1 MGWNWQSRV
10 PDQKTIW
17 LFREQLTKAELVK
30 PLFDRFEQLLVE
42 QGYEARRGQMV
53 DATLVNV
60 PIQRNSKEENKQIK
74 AGETPEDWSESKC
87 RQKDA
92 DARHTKKRKKSFFG
106 YKNHANVDAEHK
118 IIRDYNVTTASMH
131 DSQVFDELLGPAES
145 NPDVYADSVY
155 RSKETEQMLKQ
166 GNDQSHVHERAY
178 RNTPLTDDQKE
189 ANRKRSQTRVRV
201 EHVFGS
207 QFQLAG
213 DLLIRTIGIVRA
225 KTKIGLRNLSYNL
238 NRYSLLS
245 STAAAS

>member
-118 IIRDYNVTTASMH
+118 IIR
-131 DSQVFDELLGPAES
+131 
-145 NPDVYADSVY
+145 
-155 RSKETEQMLKQ
+155 
-166 GNDQSHVHERAY
+166 
-178 RNTPLTDDQKE
+178 
-189 ANRKRSQTRVRV
+189 
-201 EHVFGS
+201 
-207 QFQLAG
+207 
-213 DLLIRTIGIVRA
+213 A

>member
-1 MGWNWQSRV
+1 MVRTRPRV
-10 PDQKTIW
+10 GKITC
-17 LFREQLTKAELVK
+17 A
-30 PLFDRFEQLLVE
+30 
-42 QGYEARRGQMV
+42 G
-53 DATLVNV
+53 VN
-60 PIQRNSKEENKQIK
+60 KEENKQIK

-238 NRYSLLS
+238 NRYSLLNS
-245 STAAAS
+245 KAVAH